1 MGLQKKEKGKEEG
14 RGLERSRKGTL
25 GNRDL
30 KGAYKYVAKPKI
42 FITWPMTKKKGLL
55 TQALKQSHMDWVPNV
70 PITEKVYMKVSV
82 GPRGRSKVTGGRLY
96 IAEHREES
104 STS

>member
-1 MGLQKKEKGKEEG
+1 MIFFIFYGIAKIEKGKEGG

-42 FITWPMTKKKGLL
+42 FIIWPMTKKK
-55 TQALKQSHMDWVPNV
+55 VC
-70 PITEKVYMKVSV
+70 
-82 GPRGRSKVTGGRLY
+82 
-96 IAEHREES
+96 
-104 STS
+104 